1 MFAVEFA
8 HYEDIVAHLAADK
21 DGTQLPASS
30 RVVDKSLPL
39 LSMHPQNHP
48 LPGGCCVVAGGHI
61 FCSCQQ
67 LPEVFRAIVG
77 QDTCEDV
84 GGDDTMLAVEFGH
97 DDDIVALH
105 DIDKEATLQSVSRC
119 HQVLPTIHR
128 LCCPS
133 TLGSILCLEDAPLLL
148 EDTFAAAAINF
159 MRCFGS

>member
-61 FCSCQQ
+61 CCSCQQ

-84 GGDDTMLAVEFGH
+84 GGDDTMLAVEFEH
-97 DDDIVALH
+97 DDESTSSPFTSIRKPHCSLY
-105 DIDKEATLQSVSRC
+105 

-133 TLGSILCLEDAPLLL
+133 TLGSILCLEEAPLLL